1 MTTPESDGIIVPSN
15 VRCYMGQ
22 HRRFPGS
29 FLLVLA
35 VLAVPSVLY
44 GFVSAAAN
52 ADDCAAKAKAPH
64 SQAHVKTNLKCE

>member
-1 MTTPESDGIIVPSN
+1 
-15 VRCYMGQ
+15 MGQ

-64 SQAHVKTNLKCE
+64 SQEHAKTNLKCE